1 MLLAIK
7 SIDNDGRLEP
17 LRRFLETPWTWVVAD
32 HTDRNAFAQALAQAD
47 AIVSM
52 NWPATFPPAPK
63 LRLLQL
69 PGAGTD
75 DIVFDAV
82 PPGAAICNAYEHEIG
97 IAEFVLAV
105 MLEWCIRIRRMD
117 AELRA
122 GRWWGSWL
130 GGPTAA
136 HGEVFG
142 QTLGIVGYGRIGREV
157 AKRAHAFGMR
167 VIAVNRS
174 PKPAD
179 GWAERV
185 AGMDAFHE
193 LLGESDFVLSALP
206 LDDRSRGLFD
216 ARAFARMKPDAVLIN
231 VGRGRT
237 VDEQALFEACRD
249 RRIGGAVIDTW
260 YDYPP
265 QNSREVPTLRPSRFA
280 FHELDNVI
288 MTAHASAWTDAL
300 LERRCRIMA
309 GNLDRLARGEPLI
322 NLVRAPIDAAATA

>member
-1 MLLAIK
+1 MLLVLK
-7 SIDNDGRLEP
+7 TIDNDGRFEALKR
-17 LRRFLETPWTWVVAD
+17 LLQTRWTWRVAD
-32 HTDRNAFAQALAQAD
+32 HTDPTAFAQALAHAD
-47 AIVSM
+47 AAISM
-52 NWPATFPPAPK
+52 NWPASFPPAPK
-63 LRLLQL
+63 LRLIQL

-82 PPGAAICNAYEHEIG
+82 PPGASVCNAYEHEIG
-97 IAEFVLAV
+97 IAEYVLAA
-105 MLEWCIRIRRMD
+105 MLEWRIRMHRMD
-117 AELRA
+117 AELRN

-130 GGPTAA
+130 GGPTAT
-136 HGEVFG
+136 HGEIFG
-142 QTLGIVGYGRIGREV
+142 RTLGIVGYGRIGHEV

-167 VIAVNRS
+167 VIAVNRT

-179 GWAERV
+179 DWAERV
-185 AGMDAFHE
+185 AGMERFHE
-193 LLGESDFVLSALP
+193 LLRESDFVLSALP
-206 LDDRSRGLFD
+206 LDDHSRGLFD
-216 ARAFARMKPDAVLIN
+216 ATAFSNMKRDAVLIN

-237 VDEQALFEACRD
+237 VDEQALFEACHD

-265 QNSREVPTLRPSRFA
+265 QTGHEVPTLRPSRFP

-309 GNLDRLARGEPLI
+309 GNLDRLARGEPLV
-322 NLVRAPIDAAATA
+322 NLVRAPKGAAAAA